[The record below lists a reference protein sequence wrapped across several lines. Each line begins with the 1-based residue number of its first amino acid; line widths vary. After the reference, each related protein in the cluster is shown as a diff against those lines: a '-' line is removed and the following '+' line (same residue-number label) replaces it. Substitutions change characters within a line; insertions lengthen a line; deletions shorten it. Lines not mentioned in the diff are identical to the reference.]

1 MENARYNEIEAQI
14 AALRAAVNAVV
25 TPTALA
31 FGWADNTGDVV
42 RGINDAYIAS
52 VTVTPTSS
60 GKFLV
65 IGSATLQYT
74 AIVGPAGAVESFVLK
89 IGSGPG
95 PTIDY
100 TAPTPVQIF
109 VPQSTVG
116 GTPENSAS
124 STIQFAYTVAFV
136 VGVPIEIGLVLE
148 GGNGDVTCFAHSGQV
163 SVMELPK

>member
-42 RGINDAYIAS
+42 RGINDAY
-52 VTVTPTSS
+52 
-60 GKFLV
+60 